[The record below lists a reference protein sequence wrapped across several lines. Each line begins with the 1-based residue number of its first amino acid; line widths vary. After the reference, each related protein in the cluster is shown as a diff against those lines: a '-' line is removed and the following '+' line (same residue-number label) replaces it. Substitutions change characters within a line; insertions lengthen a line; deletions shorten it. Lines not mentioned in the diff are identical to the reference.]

1 MTPRRLSRA
10 RRASLAKPA
19 DIEDMTD
26 ISLTR
31 LEVRTGNTPSWLY
44 LRAITEGPHHNV
56 RGRLWVLLPL
66 EEDPNFGVAQT
77 WFDPDSQN
85 DVVMGGCAATGSLLL
100 GCGCSREV
108 FGVGNSDQER
118 TPVVNFFTRDPNDPE
133 GGAVCCPAHRSFGRA
148 WSDNPDPLGHLTAVL
163 TGDELAAIR
172 ASIVARRDGL
182 TPMALAGICGAAG
195 ICATEADIA
204 RNPDQI
210 ESLAVLAGLRV
221 GGLAHQPD
229 PAWFRV
235 R

>member
-1 MTPRRLSRA
+1 
-10 RRASLAKPA
+10 
-19 DIEDMTD
+19 MTD
-26 ISLTR
+26 ISLAR
-31 LEVRTGNTPSWLY
+31 LEVRTGSTPSWLY

-66 EEDPNFGVAQT
+66 EKDPNYGVAQT

-85 DVVMGGCAATGSLLL
+85 DGVMYCCSATGSLLL
-100 GCGCSREV
+100 DCGCSREV
-108 FGVGNSDQER
+108 FSVGNSVQDDVPTVTIDTLEA
-118 TPVVNFFTRDPNDPE
+118 NDPE
-133 GGAVCCPAHRSFGRA
+133 SRAVCCPAHRSPGRA
-148 WSDNPDPLGHLTAVL
+148 WSKNPDPLVHLTAVL

-172 ASIVARRDGL
+172 ASIVARRGGV